1 VIAGNPSAHLR
12 RVRRFVAAAAFLLPM
27 ACATNQADQPPQ
39 QEQLARAVAP
49 PTRLEPPEY
58 LPGSARALLRT
69 RMAGHA
75 QQMSGLVSAIMVLR
89 YEEIAERATAIA
101 EDAHFAR
108 PLTGDASELNSA
120 LPEKFFAYDRELRVW
135 ASTLASMAEE
145 MDALR
150 VSNAY
155 GGMAQVC
162 VRCHATYRAGR

>member
-1 VIAGNPSAHLR
+1 MTTPVLAARARALR
-12 RVRRFVAAAAFLLPM
+12 VFAATLLWLPV
-27 ACATNQADQPPQ
+27 ACASTRVDQPPQ
-39 QEQLARAVAP
+39 QQQLARAVAP
-49 PTRLEPPEY
+49 PARLDPPEY

-89 YEEIAERATAIA
+89 YDEIAERATTIA
-101 EDAHFAR
+101 EDAYFAR

-120 LPEKFFAYDRELRVW
+120 LPEKFFGYDRELRVW
-135 ASTLASMAEE
+135 AATLASMADE

-150 VSNAY
+150 VASAY

-162 VRCHATYRAGR
+162 VSCHASYRAGQ

>member
-1 VIAGNPSAHLR
+1 MNRPARSTHRQRLR
-12 RVRRFVAAAAFLLPM
+12 ALAAASLFMLPA
-27 ACATNQADQPPQ
+27 ACATNHTEQPPQ
-39 QEQLARAVAP
+39 QQQLAQAVAAP
-49 PTRLEPPEY
+49 ARLEPPEH

-75 QQMSGLVSAIMVLR
+75 QQMAGLVSAIMVLR

-108 PLTGDASELNSA
+108 PLTGDATELNSA
-120 LPEKFFAYDRELRVW
+120 LPEKFFAHERDLRVW
-135 ASTLASMAEE
+135 AATLASMAEQ

-150 VSNAY
+150 VAHAY

-162 VRCHATYRAGR
+162 VNCHATYRAGK